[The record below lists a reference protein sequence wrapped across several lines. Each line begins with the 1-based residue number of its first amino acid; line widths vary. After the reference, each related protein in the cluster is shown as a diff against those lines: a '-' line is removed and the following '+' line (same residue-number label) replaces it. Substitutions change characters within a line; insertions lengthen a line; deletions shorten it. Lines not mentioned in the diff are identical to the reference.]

1 LKELTA
7 AFVLFVLVA
16 ALRFLSLT
24 GFPDDHYVHLAG
36 AQQMLHGE
44 WPSRDFVDLGAPL
57 TYAVSAAAQAIFGER
72 QLTEALLMASAF
84 GLGAVLT
91 LRAGVALTGS
101 VVLGVAA
108 ALIEVLVYPRTYSY
122 PKIVLYATTAVALLR
137 YSSRPSRARLAGL
150 AAVVACAALVR
161 HDHGLYIGVAALVA
175 VALSPIP
182 SGSGSSASPSAGAWL
197 GVRFGARLG
206 TRFGTRFRASPRAF
220 SVATFAGAV
229 LIFMLPY
236 LIYLQTVDGIV
247 AHLQRGAAFT
257 ALEVSRQRL
266 TLVGLPEYGAW
277 LLAAVWLAPLAALAV
292 LVIAILRHREGAWV
306 TARRVAPLVVLALVA
321 NAGLIR
327 DRLDVR
333 LPDAI
338 VAPAL
343 LVVWFMYRIWRIP
356 PRPVWL
362 AARIASVAA
371 LLVTMRHA
379 SVMGSVEE
387 QLDRAN
393 VLAGLHR
400 IPERFVTLVRDME
413 RPWAGR
419 LVPSAP
425 ASEMRP
431 FFDYV
436 PRCIPPD
443 QRVLVAAFLPEVAVL
458 SQRPFAGG
466 QIWFMAGAMSSP
478 ADHALVLQRLE
489 RQRVPVAVIRR
500 PTYDDLALDFPEL
513 DAYIMG
519 RFTEV
524 ARWPLGD
531 DDAVYLMMGMKQAT
545 GTDAKTGWP
554 CFSHR

>member
-1 LKELTA
+1 MSVPRFASISKTIQFTTA
-7 AFVLFVLVA
+7 ALILFVLVA

-57 TYAVSAAAQAIFGER
+57 TYAVSAAAQAIFGQR
-72 QLTEALLMASAF
+72 QITEALLMAIAF

-101 VVLGVAA
+101 VILGVAA

-122 PKIVLYATTAVALLR
+122 PKIVLYALAAVAFLW
-137 YSSRPSRARLAGL
+137 YTNRPSRTRIVCL
-150 AAVVACAALVR
+150 AALVVLAALVR
-161 HDHGLYIGVAALVA
+161 HDHGLYIGIGAVVA

-182 SGSGSSASPSAGAWL
+182 SDRYTSLAML
-197 GVRFGARLG
+197 
-206 TRFGTRFRASPRAF
+206 
-220 SVATFAGAV
+220 AGAV
-229 LIFMLPY
+229 VVLLLPY
-236 LIYLQTVDGIV
+236 LIYLQAVDGIT
-247 AHLQRGAAFT
+247 AHLQRGAAFA
-257 ALEVSRQRL
+257 ALEVPRQRL
-266 TLVGLPEYGAW
+266 TLVGLPAYDEW
-277 LLAAVWLAPLAALAV
+277 LLAATWLAPLAALAV
-292 LVIAILRHREGAWV
+292 LAVSILRQREGAWT
-306 TARRVAPLVVLALVA
+306 TASRVAPIVVLALVT

-343 LVVWFMYRIWRIP
+343 LMAWLVYRVWRVP
-356 PRPVWL
+356 PRPLWL
-362 AARIASVAA
+362 AARIVAVAA
-371 LLVTMRHA
+371 VLVTMRYA

-387 QLDRAN
+387 QLDRAG
-393 VLAGLHR
+393 VYAGLGR
-400 IPERFVTLVRDME
+400 LPEHTANLVRAME

-419 LVPSAP
+419 LVPSAT

-443 QRVLVAAFLPEVAVL
+443 QRLLVAAWLPEIAVL
-458 SQRPFAGG
+458 SQRAFAGG
-466 QIWFMAGAMSSP
+466 QIWFMPGALKTS
-478 ADHALVLQRLE
+478 ADHALVMRRLQR
-489 RQRVPVAVIRR
+489 QRIPVAVFRR
-500 PTYDDLALDFPEL
+500 PAYDDLAIEFPEL
-513 DAYIMG
+513 DAYIKQH
-519 RFTEV
+519 FTEV
-524 ARWPLGD
+524 ASWSLGD
-531 DDAVYLMMGMKQAT
+531 NDVVVLLMDKTQST

-554 CFSHR
+554 CYR